1 MSDTAVPPAEATPP
15 AGGPPPADNGTPPAQ
30 QTPPAG
36 TPDADPP
43 GAEHLGDPGKKALDE
58 MKAKWKAAEAVAKE
72 NSEKLAALQAQVDG
86 KEAEHQA
93 QLAAQ
98 RVKDEALAAANKR
111 ILQAEVRAAAAG
123 KLADPADALLHLDLS
138 PFEVGDDGSVNSADI
153 VSALD
158 NLIKTK
164 PYLAAQGGA
173 RFQGSADGGAR
184 NDTPP
189 ATLPEQI
196 AAAEKAGDWATA
208 RSLKSRQLVELNTPK

>member
-1 MSDTAVPPAEATPP
+1 MTDTTVPPAEATPP
-15 AGGPPPADNGTPPAQ
+15 AGGPPADSGAPEAQ

-58 MKAKWKAAEAVAKE
+58 MKAKWKSAEALARE
-72 NSEKLAALQAQVDG
+72 NSEKLAALQAQVEG

-93 QLAAQ
+93 SLAAQ
-98 RVKDEALAAANKR
+98 RVRDEALAAANQK
-111 ILQAEVRAAAAG
+111 ILKAEVRAAAAG

-138 PFEVGDDGSVNSADI
+138 SFEVGDDGAVNSADI

-158 NLIKTK
+158 NLVTTK
-164 PYLAAQGGA
+164 PYLAAQGGT

-196 AAAEKAGDWATA
+196 ATAEKAGDWALA